1 MMQGLGRLLDK
12 TKRTRLRITSDWI
25 GFVRTIEI
33 TVNPMTGELH
43 PHVHILFLTPA
54 RSPRHHTTEWVQAW
68 RQAARLDYDP
78 VCDIRSVRGAEKGL
92 AEVLKYATK
101 PAKLAHN
108 AVTLAQAMAALKGR
122 KLQLAGGCLKTLF
135 SPVDLDDIEWQGRGT
150 FWWRANELQYR
161 RVLLDV

>member
-68 RQAARLDYDP
+68 RQAAGWTMTP
-78 VCDIRSVRGAEKGL
+78 CVTSAPC
-92 AEVLKYATK
+92 
-101 PAKLAHN
+101 
-108 AVTLAQAMAALKGR
+108 AVPK
-122 KLQLAGGCLKTLF
+122 KDWPKC
-135 SPVDLDDIEWQGRGT
+135 
-150 FWWRANELQYR
+150 
-161 RVLLDV
+161 

>member
-1 MMQGLGRLLDK
+1 
-12 TKRTRLRITSDWI
+12 
-25 GFVRTIEI
+25 
-33 TVNPMTGELH
+33 MTGELH

-135 SPVDLDDIEWQGRGT
+135 SRLIWMTSNGKAGARSGGVPMSCNIAACCWT
-150 FWWRANELQYR
+150 FSSVPSRTAVCQHPGSGACPA
-161 RVLLDV
+161 VP